1 VISFNEIAK
10 RYGALHAVDGLSFHV
25 EAGTIVGFLGR
36 NGAGKSTT
44 LKMLAGLVRPSAGE
58 ATIDG
63 HPYRELSD
71 PMRVAGIGL
80 DAFAFHPA
88 IPARGQLEICAV
100 RAGLPSGRVDEV
112 LSLVE
117 LDKPSHR
124 PVKTYSLGMRQR
136 LLLAAAML
144 GDPRAIV
151 LDEPTNG
158 LDPQGHRWLR
168 DFLRARAAEGRAVL
182 LSSHVLGDVA
192 ETVDRVVVISRGKR
206 VADAPVSE
214 LTGNHARVRVASPQP
229 EKLAALLRERGARVE
244 SATGGAVM
252 TVTGVDRNS
261 IGELAAAEGVA
272 LHELVSE
279 RASLEEAFFELTES
293 EGSGPR

>member
-1 VISFNEIAK
+1 VISIDGIAK
-10 RYGALHAVDGLSFHV
+10 RYGGLRAVDDLSFEV
-25 EAGTIVGFLGR
+25 EGGSVVGFLGR

-44 LKMLAGLVRPSAGE
+44 LKMLANLVRPSAGT

-63 HPYRELSD
+63 RPYRELRD
-71 PMRVAGIGL
+71 PMRVAGFGL

-88 IPARGQLEICAV
+88 VSGRRQLETFAV
-100 RAGLPSGRVDEV
+100 RTGLPSGRVGEV
-112 LSLVE
+112 LGLVE
-117 LDKPSHR
+117 LEPAAGR
-124 PVKTYSLGMRQR
+124 AVKTYSLGMRQR

-144 GDPRAIV
+144 GDPQAIV

-192 ETVDRVVVISRGKR
+192 ETVDRVVVIARGKL
-206 VADAPVSE
+206 VADASVSD
-214 LTGNHARVRVASPQP
+214 LTARDAQVRVASPDG
-229 EKLAALLRERGARVE
+229 ERLATVLRAHGARVDILG
-244 SATGGAVM
+244 GGAM
-252 TVTGVDRNS
+252 TVGRMDRDS
-261 IGELAAAEGVA
+261 VGDLAAAERIT
-272 LHELVSE
+272 LHELVDQRS
-279 RASLEEAFFELTES
+279 SLEDVFFELTES